1 MYILENDQFYIN
13 SKFISPITGYCAE
26 YNELG
31 ARIQLHY
38 GLRCEDVQP
47 PCAKVYRST
56 EAYKCML
63 KIKSSWKHLS
73 YPFTK
78 KKNVFQF

>member
-1 MYILENDQFYIN
+1 MNF
-13 SKFISPITGYCAE
+13 KFIRSITGHCAE

-31 ARIQLHY
+31 ARIQLHN

-63 KIKSSWKHLS
+63 KLKSKRKQQLNI
-73 YPFTK
+73 FTK
-78 KKNVFQF
+78 TIYFKCDRLYK

>member
-1 MYILENDQFYIN
+1 MKKKPTTISIYLLNIGD
-13 SKFISPITGYCAE
+13 FIIGYCTE

-38 GLRCEDVQP
+38 GIKCDDVQP

-63 KIKSSWKHLS
+63 KIKYKRKHLS
-73 YPFTK
+73 LDLHKTPYS
-78 KKNVFQF
+78 